1 MVFTIIESHLS
12 SSLGLIFVQHYLGCQ
27 LHWVAMSG
35 CPLFQQTLN
44 ELLQIQ
50 FLLLMF
56 LVRPELP
63 ERSGPDS
70 PEEARMLCGWT
81 GDLTSTSRILS
92 SLRGEGGVPGRGW

>member
-27 LHWVAMSG
+27 LYWVAMSG

-63 ERSGPDS
+63 EGPRAEG
-70 PEEARMLCGWT
+70 PEEAGW
-81 GDLTSTSRILS
+81 RWW
-92 SLRGEGGVPGRGW
+92 R

>member
-12 SSLGLIFVQHYLGCQ
+12 SSLGLIFVQHYLCCQ

-70 PEEARMLCGWT
+70 PEEARLLCGLT
-81 GDLTSTSRILS
+81 G
-92 SLRGEGGVPGRGW
+92 G